1 MKTSPQLSLIQL
13 FGLILVKFTLLGV
26 KTAKKKKKHR
36 VRAQIF
42 FYFIFSVFSAIKRT
56 VIDSRVFS
64 YMFSFFFC
72 FFLFC
77 NFLSIAQTEYMDL
90 GTLWDR
96 VNDAVNTIIRRD
108 ESTETGELLPPC
120 IEGTRFFLYWMS

>member
-13 FGLILVKFTLLGV
+13 YGLILVKFTLLGV

-36 VRAQIF
+36 VRAQIL

-64 YMFSFFFC
+64 YMFSFFFFFVFFVFFC
-72 FFLFC
+72 FVIFFLLLRL
-77 NFLSIAQTEYMDL
+77 NIWILELY
-90 GTLWDR
+90 GT
-96 VNDAVNTIIRRD
+96 
-108 ESTETGELLPPC
+108 G
-120 IEGTRFFLYWMS
+120 

>member
-1 MKTSPQLSLIQL
+1 M
-13 FGLILVKFTLLGV
+13 
-26 KTAKKKKKHR
+26 
-36 VRAQIF
+36 
-42 FYFIFSVFSAIKRT
+42 
-56 VIDSRVFS
+56 
-64 YMFSFFFC
+64 
-72 FFLFC
+72 FC

-120 IEGTRFFLYWMS
+120 IEGTRFFLYWMILIQYPNHAMWVVLIFEVYELKLNVIYNHR